1 MNIWEEEGK
10 ILGIRPEHIHVTL
23 NSDHIQAKVMTVE
36 HTGREKI
43 LFVLTQR
50 QETLAVLA
58 GVDCSLKEG
67 DRCFLQMDRE
77 FLHQFDP
84 DNGRRIL

>member
-1 MNIWEEEGK
+1 
-10 ILGIRPEHIHVTL
+10 
-23 NSDHIQAKVMTVE
+23 MTME

-50 QETLAVLA
+50 QGILAVLA